1 MIKIQVLFSIVW
13 NTQTVIE
20 DVDSIPTY
28 MEYVKQNYPNQRVRA
43 IDDSGRVLDM
53 IA

>member
-20 DVDSIPTY
+20 DIDSLPSY

-43 IDDSGRVLDM
+43 IDCNGRILDM